1 MSANPLNIPSEAIE
15 FLMLE
20 NNQKKCSCCKLI
32 KSYDSFSSNKA
43 AKDGKQNQCAN
54 CMKEYRRIN
63 VKKISEKRKIVYE
76 ANKEKILENKKNNYV
91 KNVKKISEN
100 RKIDYQNNKEKI
112 IEKSRV
118 YRENNKQKILE
129 NKKKYYRQNRE
140 QIIYKHNLYS
150 KTPKGKAVL
159 DNSKHKRRQKY
170 QQGDTTTKQLLELK
184 ENSTKCYWCNCN
196 LKNIKIHIDHYIPLS
211 KGGTHT
217 ISNLVISCA
226 TCNLI
231 KKDKDPIK
239 FANSLGKL
247 L

>member
-1 MSANPLNIPSEAIE
+1 MSANLLNITSEAIE

-32 KSYDSFSSNKA
+32 KSYDSFSSNKT

-54 CMKEYRRIN
+54 CIKEYRRIN
-63 VKKISEKRKIVYE
+63 VKKISENRKLDYQS
-76 ANKEKILENKKNNYV
+76 NKEKIL
-91 KNVKKISEN
+91 
-100 RKIDYQNNKEKI
+100 
-112 IEKSRV
+112 EKSRV

-184 ENSTKCYWCNCN
+184 ENSTKCYWCNCS